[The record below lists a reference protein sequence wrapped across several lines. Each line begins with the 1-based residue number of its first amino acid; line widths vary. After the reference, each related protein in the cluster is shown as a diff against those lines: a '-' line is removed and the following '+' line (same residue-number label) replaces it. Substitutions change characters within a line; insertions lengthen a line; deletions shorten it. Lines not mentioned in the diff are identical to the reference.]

1 MKVDELTQ
9 HGIPEEFVEKFR
21 EEKITELY
29 PPQEDIIRKNLFR
42 ERNLVVSMPTAGGK
56 TFIAAL
62 AAIECLVKLRQKV
75 IYIVPMVALANEKY
89 EYFKK
94 LFDKKYKVAISVGD
108 FDSADPWLTSYDL
121 IICTTEKL
129 DSLMRHGAEWLREVG
144 LVIVDEIH
152 LINDPTR
159 GPTLEILLTMLR
171 EIAPRSHIFALSATI
186 KNAAELAKWLN
197 ASLLLSDFRPVKL
210 HEGIAF
216 DSKIRFYSHNSYK
229 LSDLDTDAAIV
240 ENTLQ
245 MKKQLLIFVSTRKNA
260 EKLAEN
266 LCRVVRVTLPRSD
279 LHQLQDLSNEVLNV
293 LEIPTSQCRKIA
305 DYVKNGVA
313 FHHAGLIGKQKRLI
327 EDNFRNGLIRAIVA
341 TPTLALGVNLPA
353 FRVVIR
359 DAKRFYQGIGST
371 YIPVLEYKQFIGRAG
386 RPQYD
391 EFGESILVAKSES
404 DAEDLVNHFIL
415 GETEDI
421 RSKLAIEP
429 VLRMHT
435 LALVASEFCKSE
447 KALLSFFGK
456 TFYAFQYGDISL
468 VEEKILD
475 ILDRLVEWKFVAK
488 REGSLTATRVG
499 KRVAELY
506 IDPLTAHDFIQA
518 FSFSASKKKKIEAI
532 SFLQSIC
539 NTIEMRPLLAV
550 RNSEIADMQEF
561 IIKNERSFLQQIPED
576 LDLEFEDFV
585 KSVKTALMF
594 EDWINELTEDQILEK
609 YKVAP
614 GELYSRLKNADWL
627 IYSMHELALLLGH
640 KELLNGIRKVR
651 LRLDYGIKE
660 ELLPLVKLKQIG
672 RVRARKL
679 FSSNLR
685 RIDDLRKVP
694 LQSLEKIVGLKVAQT
709 IKDQL
714 EGKETNKSLKEKQS
728 SLGKF

>member
-1 MKVDELTQ
+1 MDIDELAKY
-9 HGIPEEFVEKFR
+9 GIPEEFVEKFK
-21 EEKITELY
+21 EEKISELY

-62 AAIECLVKLRQKV
+62 AAIERLSMLRQKV

-94 LFDKKYKVAISVGD
+94 LFDKKYRVAISVGNL
-108 FDSADPWLTSYDL
+108 DSADPWLSSYDL
-121 IICTTEKL
+121 VICTTEKL
-129 DSLMRHGAEWLREVG
+129 DSLMRHGAEWLRDVG
-144 LVIVDEIH
+144 LVIVDEVH
-152 LINDPTR
+152 LINDPSR

-171 EIAPRSHIFALSATI
+171 EVIPRAHIFALSATI
-186 KNAAELAKWLN
+186 KNATELAKWLN

-210 HEGIAF
+210 YEGVAF
-216 DSKIRFYSHNSYK
+216 NSKIQFYSHDSYE

-240 ENTLQ
+240 ENTLR

-260 EKLAEN
+260 EKLAKN
-266 LCRVVRVTLPRSD
+266 LCKLVKGTLPRSD
-279 LHQLQDLSNEVLNV
+279 LHQLQDLSSEILNI
-293 LEIPTSQCRKIA
+293 LEIPTSQCKNIA
-305 DYVKNGVA
+305 DCVKNGVA

-327 EDNFRNGLIRAIVA
+327 EDSFRSGLIKTIVA

-391 EFGESILVAKSES
+391 EFGESILVARSED
-404 DAEDLVNHFIL
+404 DAEELVNHFIL
-415 GETEDI
+415 GETEEI

-435 LALVASEFCKSE
+435 LALIASEFCKSE
-447 KALLSFFGK
+447 KTLLNFFGK

-475 ILDRLVEWKFVAK
+475 ILDVLVEWKFVSK
-488 REGSLTATRVG
+488 KDGRIIATRIG

-506 IDPLTAHDFIQA
+506 IDPLTAHEFIQGLSNA
-518 FSFSASKKKKIEAI
+518 RKRKIEPITFLQAI
-532 SFLQSIC
+532 S

-561 IIKNERSFLQQIPED
+561 ITKNEHSFLRQIPED
-576 LDLEFEDFV
+576 WDLEFEDFM
-585 KSVKTALMF
+585 KSMKTAQMF

-614 GELYSRLKNADWL
+614 GELRSRLENADWL

-640 KELLNGIRKVR
+640 KELLNEIRKVR

-660 ELLPLVKLKQIG
+660 ELLSLVKLKQVG

-679 FSSNLR
+679 FSSNLK
-685 RIDDLRKVP
+685 RIDDLRKIP
-694 LQSLEKIVGLKVAQT
+694 LQSLERIVGPKVAQM

-714 EGKETNKSLKEKQS
+714 EGKEIKKSLKEKQS
-728 SLGKF
+728 TLTLS